1 MASSRTTP
9 HTGPTTVGSLADLDL
24 VILCGNLSSEPTVR
38 DLPSGDRMYCYEVT
52 VREKERPAS
61 SVPVVLFA
69 ATAPTLAAGARV
81 AVVGRVRRRFF
92 RAGGSTASRTEV
104 VADEVVA
111 LRRRRD
117 TERVMRRASLRL
129 DASTEPAGEQ

>member
-1 MASSRTTP
+1 
-9 HTGPTTVGSLADLDL
+9 

-38 DLPSGDRMYCYEVT
+38 DLPSWDRMYSYEVT
-52 VREKERPAS
+52 VRENDRPAS

-69 ATAPTLAAGARV
+69 ATAPTLATGSRV

-92 RAGGSTASRTEV
+92 RAGGATASRTEV
-104 VADEVVA
+104 VADEVVW

-117 TERVMRRASLRL
+117 SERVVRSASRRLES
-129 DASTEPAGEQ
+129 STGVAECQ